1 MKRVLTITLSAD
13 WITGLKDAARKANKG
28 IQQSKYQGETINFE
42 TPGVFFS
49 QLTENRWN
57 IVRSLQ
63 DEGEAGVRELAR
75 RIGRDVRRVHDDIT
89 VLTLLGLI
97 EKRDDK
103 LICPFADI
111 HVDMHIKAA

>member
-1 MKRVLTITLSAD
+1 MKRVLTITLSPD
-13 WITGLKDAARKANKG
+13 WISGLKDAGRKAKKG
-28 IQQSKYQGETINFE
+28 IEQSEYQGETINFE
-42 TPGVFFS
+42 TPGIFFS

-75 RIGRDVRRVHDDIT
+75 RIERDVRRVHDDII

-97 EKRDDK
+97 EKQDDK
-103 LICPFADI
+103 LCCPFSDI